1 MKMKKIIYYV
11 TLAALV
17 LTACNELQK
26 PTEER
31 VPVALAYRTVQ
42 AVETKASQNLN
53 EGSFTRGESIK
64 VRIDIAAC
72 YPATAGTSFSV
83 LDDQTDDA
91 NYKASDLMF
100 ASVTGQAK
108 QAAPVNLL
116 AVGASCIYP

>member
-42 AVETKASQNLN
+42 AVVTKASQNLN

-64 VRIDIAAC
+64 VRIKESG
-72 YPATAGTSFSV
+72 ATAWEEYSF
-83 LDDQTDDA
+83 T
-91 NYKASDLMF
+91 
-100 ASVTGQAK
+100 
-108 QAAPVNLL
+108 AARL
-116 AVGASCIYP
+116 AR